1 MDGGRGRWL
10 NCELSDELDD
20 PRMMRKGG
28 GHMKPRD
35 FAAIVM
41 CAALFTGCVTSA
53 THKDAVDELAA
64 MRKASEQMAAE
75 FDSFK
80 EHAAAEL
87 GALQQ
92 DKSRLANELQ
102 AVQAAEQQVRQALD
116 EANASL
122 NREQEIQEDL
132 RGEIAKLQNAH
143 EQLQRM
149 SQEVEEERD
158 LLLTQIED
166 LQNQTKDLAAKLD
179 AKQSQLATQRQD
191 QQRVMGDNTSLHDRI
206 ARLQKLVGELEGD
219 AARARQERD
228 LLAAAL
234 QEKGDLL
241 RAQEAEKGRLEQER
255 ATKEAE
261 IERLT
266 RTHAELTRSLQ
277 DEIAKGDIRI
287 RQVRDRLRINMVD
300 RVLFDSGQG
309 YVKPAGLKV
318 LKRMSAILKNVT
330 DKQIRIEGHTDNVP
344 IGVKLQD
351 RFPTNWELSTARATS
366 VVRYLTEKGGVVPAN
381 ISAIGYAETRPVADN
396 ETEEGRRANR
406 RIEILLYPKDLSE
419 IADHVDQ

>member
-1 MDGGRGRWL
+1 
-10 NCELSDELDD
+10 
-20 PRMMRKGG
+20 
-28 GHMKPRD
+28 MKPRD

-87 GALQQ
+87 GALQR
-92 DKSRLANELQ
+92 DKSRLADELQ
-102 AVQAAEQQVRQALD
+102 AVQAAEQQVRQGLD

-122 NREQEIQEDL
+122 NREREIHRDL
-132 RGEIAKLQNAH
+132 HGEMTNLQMEH

-149 SQEVEEERD
+149 NQEVKEERD

-166 LQNQTKDLAAKLD
+166 LQNHTKDLTGKLD
-179 AKQSQLATQRQD
+179 AKQSQLVTQRQG
-191 QQRVMGDNTSLHDRI
+191 QQRVMGDNASLRDRI
-206 ARLQKLVGELEGD
+206 AHLQKLVGELEGD
-219 AARARQERD
+219 AARARQALEDREALEGQVAGLTQERD

-266 RTHAELTRSLQ
+266 STHAELTRSLQ

-287 RQVRDRLRINMVD
+287 QQVRDRLRINMVD

-318 LKRMSAILKNVT
+318 LKQMSAILKNVT

-344 IGVKLQD
+344 IGVKLQGQ
-351 RFPTNWELSTARATS
+351 FPTNWELSTARATS
-366 VVRYLTEKGGVVPAN
+366 VVRYLTEKGGVVAAN
-381 ISAIGYAETRPVADN
+381 LSAIGYGETRPVANN

>member
-1 MDGGRGRWL
+1 
-10 NCELSDELDD
+10 
-20 PRMMRKGG
+20 
-28 GHMKPRD
+28 MKPRD
-35 FAAIVM
+35 FAVIVM
-41 CAALFTGCVTSA
+41 CAALFTGCVSSA
-53 THKDAVDELAA
+53 IHKNTVEELTAL
-64 MRKASEQMAAE
+64 REGSDQMTAE
-75 FDSFK
+75 I
-80 EHAAAEL
+80 E
-87 GALQQ
+87 ALQQ
-92 DKSRLANELQ
+92 DKSRLADELQ
-102 AVQAAEQQVRQALD
+102 AVQVAEHLLRQALE
-116 EANASL
+116 EANGSL
-122 NREQEIQEDL
+122 SREMEIQEDL
-132 RGEIAKLQNAH
+132 RGEMANLQRER

-149 SQEVEEERD
+149 NQEVKEERD

-166 LQNQTKDLAAKLD
+166 LQNHTKDLAAKLD

-191 QQRVMGDNTSLHDRI
+191 QQRVMGDNTSLLDRI

-318 LKRMSAILKNVT
+318 LKRMSAVLKNVT

-351 RFPTNWELSTARATS
+351 RFPTNWELSAARATS
-366 VVRYLTEKGGVVPAN
+366 VVRYLTEKGGVVPAH

-396 ETEEGRRANR
+396 ETEEGRGANR

-419 IADHVDQ
+419 IANHVNQ

>member
-1 MDGGRGRWL
+1 
-10 NCELSDELDD
+10 
-20 PRMMRKGG
+20 
-28 GHMKPRD
+28 MKPRD

-41 CAALFTGCVTSA
+41 CAALFTGCVSAA
-53 THKDAVDELAA
+53 THKNTVEELTAL
-64 MRKASEQMAAE
+64 REGSDQMTAE
-75 FDSFK
+75 I
-80 EHAAAEL
+80 E
-87 GALQQ
+87 ALQQ
-92 DKSRLANELQ
+92 DKSRLADELQ
-102 AVQAAEQQVRQALD
+102 AVQAAEHLLRQAL
-116 EANASL
+116 EVANASL

-132 RGEIAKLQNAH
+132 RGEMADLQREH

-166 LQNQTKDLAAKLD
+166 RQNHTKDLAAKLD
-179 AKQSQLATQRQD
+179 AKQSELAMVLQDRQRLT
-191 QQRVMGDNTSLHDRI
+191 GENTSLQDKL
-206 ARLQKLVGELEGD
+206 ARFEKLVGELEGD
-219 AARARQERD
+219 AARARHLEDQLTKRENEMVRLQQALEDREMLEGQVAGLTQERD
-228 LLAAAL
+228 HLAAAL
-234 QEKGDLL
+234 QEKDDLL

-255 ATKEAE
+255 AAKEAE

-287 RQVRDRLRINMVD
+287 QQVRDRLRINMVD
-300 RVLFDSGQG
+300 RVLFASGQG
-309 YVKPAGLKV
+309 HVKPGGLKV
-318 LKRMSAILKNVT
+318 LKQMGDILKNVT

-366 VVRYLTEKGGVVPAN
+366 VVRYLTEKSGVVPAH

-419 IADHVDQ
+419 IADHVEQ

>member
-1 MDGGRGRWL
+1 
-10 NCELSDELDD
+10 
-20 PRMMRKGG
+20 
-28 GHMKPRD
+28 MKPRD
-35 FAAIVM
+35 FAVIVM

-80 EHAAAEL
+80 EQAAAEL

-116 EANASL
+116 ETNASL

-149 SQEVEEERD
+149 NQEVKEERD

-191 QQRVMGDNTSLHDRI
+191 QQRVMGDNTSLLDRI

>member
-1 MDGGRGRWL
+1 
-10 NCELSDELDD
+10 
-20 PRMMRKGG
+20 
-28 GHMKPRD
+28 MKPRD
-35 FAAIVM
+35 FAVIVM
-41 CAALFTGCVTSA
+41 CKALFTGCVSSA
-53 THKDAVDELAA
+53 THKNTVEELTAL
-64 MRKASEQMAAE
+64 REGSDQMTAE
-75 FDSFK
+75 I
-80 EHAAAEL
+80 E
-87 GALQQ
+87 ALQQ
-92 DKSRLANELQ
+92 DKSRLADELQ
-102 AVQAAEQQVRQALD
+102 AVQAAEQLLRQALD
-116 EANASL
+116 EANGSL

-132 RGEIAKLQNAH
+132 RGEMANLQRER

-158 LLLTQIED
+158 LLQTKIED

-191 QQRVMGDNTSLHDRI
+191 QQRVMGDNTSLLDRI

-228 LLAAAL
+228 HLAAAL
-234 QEKGDLL
+234 QEKDDLL

-300 RVLFDSGQG
+300 RVLFASGQG

>member
-1 MDGGRGRWL
+1 
-10 NCELSDELDD
+10 
-20 PRMMRKGG
+20 
-28 GHMKPRD
+28 MKPRD
-35 FAAIVM
+35 FAVIVM
-41 CAALFTGCVTSA
+41 CAALFTGCVSSA
-53 THKDAVDELAA
+53 IHKNTVEELTAL
-64 MRKASEQMAAE
+64 REGSDQMTAE
-75 FDSFK
+75 I
-80 EHAAAEL
+80 E
-87 GALQQ
+87 ALQQ
-92 DKSRLANELQ
+92 DKSRLADELQ
-102 AVQAAEQQVRQALD
+102 AVQVAEHLLRQALE
-116 EANASL
+116 EANGSL
-122 NREQEIQEDL
+122 SREMEIQEDL
-132 RGEIAKLQNAH
+132 RGEMANLQRER

-149 SQEVEEERD
+149 NQEVKEERD

-166 LQNQTKDLAAKLD
+166 LQNHTKDLAAKLD

-191 QQRVMGDNTSLHDRI
+191 QQRVMGDNTSLLDRI

-266 RTHAELTRSLQ
+266 RTHAELTKSLQ

-300 RVLFDSGQG
+300 RVLFASGQG
-309 YVKPAGLKV
+309 HVKPAGLKV
-318 LKRMSAILKNVT
+318 LKRMSAVLKNVT

-396 ETEEGRRANR
+396 EREEGRRANR